1 VCCFIYL
8 LCITCFQSLLLDVAD
23 LDNLQ
28 ELENH
33 DFEQPAGDPGK

>member
-1 VCCFIYL
+1 LF
-8 LCITCFQSLLLDVAD
+8 SVAIVRCRY